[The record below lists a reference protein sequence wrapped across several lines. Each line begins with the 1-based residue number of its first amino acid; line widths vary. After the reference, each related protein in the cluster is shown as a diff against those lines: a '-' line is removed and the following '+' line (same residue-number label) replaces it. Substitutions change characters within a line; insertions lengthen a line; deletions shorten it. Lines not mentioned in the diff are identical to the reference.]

1 MFLLKNAEILILV
14 GKSAELYPQNMLD
27 LTRKWVWATDV
38 LKVEEILV
46 VALLYFFAF
55 LLSGHEDDSKK
66 IEASATHAEK
76 IIHAAAA
83 ADRNGGVAGLF
94 IDTAMVS

>member
-1 MFLLKNAEILILV
+1 MFNNSTHLLC
-14 GKSAELYPQNMLD
+14 
-27 LTRKWVWATDV
+27 
-38 LKVEEILV
+38 
-46 VALLYFFAF
+46 
-55 LLSGHEDDSKK
+55 SGNEDDSKK

-94 IDTAMVS
+94 IDTAMVSFGLCTVYFKIYLEPW

>member
-1 MFLLKNAEILILV
+1 MLYNSTNLLC
-14 GKSAELYPQNMLD
+14 
-27 LTRKWVWATDV
+27 
-38 LKVEEILV
+38 
-46 VALLYFFAF
+46 
-55 LLSGHEDDSKK
+55 SGNEDDSKK

>member
-1 MFLLKNAEILILV
+1 MLLRQGIDNF
-14 GKSAELYPQNMLD
+14 G
-27 LTRKWVWATDV
+27 
-38 LKVEEILV
+38 
-46 VALLYFFAF
+46 ALLAGELFNNSTN
-55 LLSGHEDDSKK
+55 LLCSGNEDDSKK